1 MRLPRWLAWV
11 DPGRTIWPTRDGWWC
26 LAAAV
31 SLGFAAMNTG
41 NNLLYLLA
49 SLLLGVII
57 VSGIFSEQSMRR
69 VRLTPVVP
77 DEIYAGRPAAFGA
90 SVANHKRW
98 RTSYSLTLEI
108 TGADGVQRM
117 HVDRVPP
124 GEARMVTWEATLPA
138 RGRRRLPGVRL
149 TTRFPFGLFVKAG
162 RVQLDREMVVFPAIG
177 PVPAERRRELSSGG
191 PRPLRR
197 RGRGHDLYN
206 LRDYRAGDDPRLIH
220 WRSSAKSDALVVR
233 ELQADTSEDTRIV
246 LEGTGAR
253 DPARL
258 ERGLSEAASLAL
270 HLVRAGARVELV
282 GPGVFVPLGRGR
294 GHARRLL
301 TALALYEPGRAA
313 RDGEPV
319 RAARAATARELR
331 VPLG

>member
-1 MRLPRWLAWV
+1 
-11 DPGRTIWPTRDGWWC
+11 
-26 LAAAV
+26 
-31 SLGFAAMNTG
+31 
-41 NNLLYLLA
+41 
-49 SLLLGVII
+49 
-57 VSGIFSEQSMRR
+57 
-69 VRLTPVVP
+69 
-77 DEIYAGRPAAFGA
+77 
-90 SVANHKRW
+90 
-98 RTSYSLTLEI
+98 
-108 TGADGVQRM
+108 
-117 HVDRVPP
+117 
-124 GEARMVTWEATLPA
+124 MVTWEATLPA

-301 TALALYEPGRAA
+301 TALALYEPGRAGW
-313 RDGEPV
+313 DGEPV